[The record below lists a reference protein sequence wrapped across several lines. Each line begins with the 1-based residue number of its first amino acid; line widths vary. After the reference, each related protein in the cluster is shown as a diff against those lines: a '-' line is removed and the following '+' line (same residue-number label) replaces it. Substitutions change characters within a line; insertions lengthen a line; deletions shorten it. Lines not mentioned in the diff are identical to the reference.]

1 MYIWS
6 PNMCSNVSV
15 CPTEAGLIPVSPR
28 HISVIKTLSRSG
40 SLSMWADHFHWAVA
54 PVSGTHSVATDRRR
68 QQTTN
73 PCLGLQNKDKGF
85 SLPPSHSL
93 LSSLL
98 LSVPLPCHPVSQS
111 LSRPPPLCL
120 AAFTQ
125 THTDRHTHTW
135 VLMERP
141 GSCHCLPGYLLSRHL
156 VGEKGLACLL
166 TALRML
172 FTLWLSPAT
181 LTVLFS
187 ARCGQAPYVG
197 LNEAYPWGAGLHAAL
212 FSSTLACVGMNEGG
226 GKDEWAPG

>member
-1 MYIWS
+1 
-6 PNMCSNVSV
+6 
-15 CPTEAGLIPVSPR
+15 
-28 HISVIKTLSRSG
+28 
-40 SLSMWADHFHWAVA
+40 MWADHFHWAVA

-98 LSVPLPCHPVSQS
+98 LSVPLPLPPSQPVTQPATSS
-111 LSRPPPLCL
+111 LLSNLH
-120 AAFTQ
+120 
-125 THTDRHTHTW
+125 THTHTHTHTW

-156 VGEKGLACLL
+156 VGERGLACLL

-181 LTVLFS
+181 LPVLFS

-197 LNEAYPWGAGLHAAL
+197 LNEAYPRGAGLHAAL